1 MKLISI
7 FIATVAVATA
17 VPEQRNDIEQ
27 LLHEIDGSAPFKS
40 YEERMV
46 GILDNCGFFEDT

>member
-7 FIATVAVATA
+7 TTAIVAVATA
-17 VPEQRNDIEQ
+17 APEQRNNVEP
-27 LLHEIDGSAPFKS
+27 LSNEIDGSAPFKS

>member
-7 FIATVAVATA
+7 TTAVVVATA
-17 VPEQRNDIEQ
+17 PERRSDVTP
-27 LLHEIDGSAPFKS
+27 LSHEIDGSAPFKT